1 LDWQILQH
9 RVRFLMRASKAFAD
23 LRRTLSDLRGSQ
35 ERLANAQRIARVG
48 NWEWVPES
56 EEMLWS
62 DEVYRILG
70 IAQRP
75 GASIYPAFVDAVDPN
90 DRDAFEKAMQGA
102 VLEGKSW
109 ALDHRIHTAAGD
121 QRVVHQEVEVAM
133 AASGAPVSLTGTIQ
147 DITARRRAEQQ
158 IRHLAYYDSLTALPN
173 RKMLHEHLSQALENG
188 QRRHEIVA
196 LLCLDLDRFN
206 RVNDTLGHETG
217 DELLKIVASR
227 LLQSVRASDYIGRSR
242 IERSTVSR
250 LEGDEFT
257 VVLNQIQS
265 SEDAA
270 QVALRIL
277 VGIAVSPTDG
287 SSPEAL
293 LQSAESAL
301 HSAKEE
307 GRGCYRFFNPSMN
320 ENAMRKLKLEN
331 ALRRA
336 IASDGLALEY
346 QPQRETATGTVSK
359 VEALARW
366 ESPEFGP
373 VQPCE
378 FIPLAEETG
387 LIGPLGEWVLRRA
400 CAQARECQRAGLP
413 PLKMAIN
420 ISSYQVRHG
429 DLLEVVDRA
438 LTESGLDPRLLEL
451 EITESAIIGD
461 EPGVLETLNGL
472 KAMGIHLALDDFGTG
487 YSSLSHVARF
497 PIDVLKVD
505 QSFVGAIESEEQ
517 ASAIISA
524 VIAMAHRLGLSV
536 TAEGV
541 ETAEQEEFLRTQ
553 GCDALQGFRLCRP
566 LDPEKLEVFLR
577 EEAER

>member
-1 LDWQILQH
+1 
-9 RVRFLMRASKAFAD
+9 
-23 LRRTLSDLRGSQ
+23 
-35 ERLANAQRIARVG
+35 VG

-173 RKMLHEHLSQALENG
+173 RKMLHEHLSQALAND

-277 VGIAVSPTDG
+277 EALSAPFSVCGQEFVMSASVGIAVSPTDG

-307 GRGCYRFFNPSMN
+307 GRGSYRFFNPSMN
-320 ENAMRKLKLEN
+320 ETAMRKLKLEN

-336 IASDGLALEY
+336 IASDGLALAY

-366 ESPEFGP
+366 ESPEFGR
-373 VQPCE
+373 VQPHE

-387 LIGPLGEWVLRRA
+387 LIGSLGEWVLKRA

-420 ISSYQVRHG
+420 ISSHQVRHG

-438 LTESGLDPRLLEL
+438 LTETGLDPRLLEL

-472 KAMGIHLALDDFGTG
+472 KAMGVRLALDDFGTG

-497 PIDVLKVD
+497 PIDALKVD

-553 GCDALQGFRLCRP
+553 GCDILQGFRVCRP

-577 EEAER
+577 EEAAR